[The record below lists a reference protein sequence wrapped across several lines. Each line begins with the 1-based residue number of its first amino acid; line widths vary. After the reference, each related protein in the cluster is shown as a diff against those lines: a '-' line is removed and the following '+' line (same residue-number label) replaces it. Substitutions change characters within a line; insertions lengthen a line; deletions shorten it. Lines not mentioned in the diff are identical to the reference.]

1 MTSKMQQCVI
11 CRRKLAC
18 MLARWTIDQSQ
29 VCDFCPSFWKELSN
43 HKCSWTWTR
52 WCLRHGLTVS
62 LASQQRDWC
71 DKGVQD
77 LLVAADGGDVTALY
91 PHDLT
96 AAFDTIDHEWNN
108 NLVYAVSFSSG
119 LALIMCDSTLQVM
132 YAGIKSSMVIPCHVL
147 QCSVFASVHL
157 FHT

>member
-1 MTSKMQQCVI
+1 M
-11 CRRKLAC
+11 
-18 MLARWTIDQSQ
+18 
-29 VCDFCPSFWKELSN
+29 
-43 HKCSWTWTR
+43 
-52 WCLRHGLTVS
+52 
-62 LASQQRDWC
+62 
-71 DKGVQD
+71 
-77 LLVAADGGDVTALY
+77 AADGGDVTALY